1 MQRAADHTYMDAD
14 RLKVPTSSLNDV
26 QNWRADEQLLRACGI
41 AATWPD
47 GQRAATT

>member
-1 MQRAADHTYMDAD
+1 MDAD
-14 RLKVPTSSLNDV
+14 RLKAPTSSLNDV

-47 GQRAATT
+47 GHRAATT